1 VVKVKIAGVERCSVV
16 DGPGLR
22 TVVFAQGCPRSCP
35 GCHNPASLDPEGG
48 SWRELDELVSDVCS
62 ERGIQGVTFSG
73 GEPFMQAQAFAEL
86 ARRFKDKGLS
96 IVTFSGYT
104 YEELKDMSA
113 ADEAVAA
120 LLHATD
126 ILIDGPYRQEERN
139 LSLAF
144 RGSGNQRIIDMAK
157 SRECGELVL
166 SELHFR

>member
-1 VVKVKIAGVERCSVV
+1 MKIKLAGIERCSVV

-22 TVVFAQGCPRSCP
+22 TVIFAQGCPRSCP
-35 GCHNPASLDPEGG
+35 GCHNPDSLDPEGG
-48 SWRELDELVSDVCS
+48 SWRELSELAAEVCS

-86 ARRFKDKGLS
+86 ARCFREKDLS

-113 ADEAVAA
+113 ADKDVAA
-120 LLHATD
+120 LLYATD

-157 SRECGELVL
+157 SRESGELVL